1 MLNRT
6 HYKRLDGSKNITLAQ
21 ELNWYD
27 NEIVLIN
34 ADSLPTPTPNSKIPS
49 VLFIESERIE
59 YFIKDGNSIKQ
70 LRRGTLGTGVKTT
83 YDAGTELYN
92 QSVDA
97 TVPYK
102 DETLT
107 TQFIADG
114 TTATYELDFNVDDFV
129 LKLGQ
134 SVYDFFEVFVAGKRL
149 RKNAISVYTMPNPT
163 AQDSSE
169 GDTTLEAEFSI
180 NSASL
185 TLLNAPLEN
194 QKVIII
200 RRQGKLWNNPGTALA
215 NADTDISRF
224 LRATSP
230 DAPR

>member
-114 TTATYELDFNVDDFV
+114 TTATYELDFIPN
-129 LKLGQ
+129 
-134 SVYDFFEVFVAGKRL
+134 SVNEFEVFVAGKRL

>member
-1 MLNRT
+1 M
-6 HYKRLDGSKNITLAQ
+6 
-21 ELNWYD
+21 
-27 NEIVLIN
+27 
-34 ADSLPTPTPNSKIPS
+34 
-49 VLFIESERIE
+49 LFIESERIE